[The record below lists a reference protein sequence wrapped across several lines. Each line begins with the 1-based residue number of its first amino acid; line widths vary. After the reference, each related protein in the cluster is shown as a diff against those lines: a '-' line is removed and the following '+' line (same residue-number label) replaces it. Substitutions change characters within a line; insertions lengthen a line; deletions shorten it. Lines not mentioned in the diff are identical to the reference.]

1 MNHPEPTADEF
12 RAAYKAS
19 KLRWIGV
26 SLQKALSVPSVKI
39 ALRCKAISQRK
50 KQQGELCAHG

>member
-19 KLRWIGV
+19 KLRRVGV
-26 SLQKALSVPSVKI
+26 SLQKALTAPCLRI
-39 ALRCKAISQRK
+39 ALRGTAIALRK
-50 KQQGELCAHG
+50 KQGKLCQHV